1 MTKSSHSKIYST
13 ENGITAGDLSKIPPL
28 HFTKEQLEWIENI
41 QLPTR
46 LFLLSATEF
55 DDRYLYLHDDWR
67 YRFSGNNVAILF
79 STGKYFCDL
88 SPVSL
93 KLLKYLTIA
102 YINENSASVADKF
115 SQFIATTF
123 KQIEVITRE
132 SLIAN
137 MQMLVAKTEQNHS
150 DCSQFYYTLYAL
162 RKLDRSGFF
171 ESKYDCDDL
180 EDLLLEVPRPRNYN
194 WARYQNLDLVIPE
207 EVCLMIENGIQR
219 WASKLCPKIDANENK

>member
-194 WARYQNLDLVIPE
+194 WARYQNLD
-207 EVCLMIENGIQR
+207 
-219 WASKLCPKIDANENK
+219 

>member
-1 MTKSSHSKIYST
+1 MTKTSHSKIYST
-13 ENGITAGDLSKIPPL
+13 ESGITGGGFFKTHPL

-46 LFLLSATEF
+46 LFLISATEF

-79 STGKYFCDL
+79 SNGKYFCDL

-115 SQFIATTF
+115 AQFVAKTF
-123 KQIEVITRE
+123 KQMRL
-132 SLIAN
+132 SL
-137 MQMLVAKTEQNHS
+137 AK
-150 DCSQFYYTLYAL
+150 AL
-162 RKLDRSGFF
+162 LK
-171 ESKYDCDDL
+171 KCK
-180 EDLLLEVPRPRNYN
+180 
-194 WARYQNLDLVIPE
+194 
-207 EVCLMIENGIQR
+207 C
-219 WASKLCPKIDANENK
+219 

>member
-1 MTKSSHSKIYST
+1 MTKTSHSKIYST
-13 ENGITAGDLSKIPPL
+13 ESGITGGGFFKTHPL

-41 QLPTR
+41 QLPKR
-46 LFLLSATEF
+46 LFLISATEF

-67 YRFSGNNVAILF
+67 YRFSGNNLAILF

-115 SQFIATTF
+115 AQFVATTF

-132 SLIAN
+132 SLIEK
-137 MQMLVAKTEQNHS
+137 MQMLVAKTERNHS
-150 DCSQFYYTLYAL
+150 S
-162 RKLDRSGFF
+162 
-171 ESKYDCDDL
+171 
-180 EDLLLEVPRPRNYN
+180 
-194 WARYQNLDLVIPE
+194 
-207 EVCLMIENGIQR
+207 
-219 WASKLCPKIDANENK
+219 

>member
-1 MTKSSHSKIYST
+1 MTKTSHSKIYST
-13 ENGITAGDLSKIPPL
+13 ESGITGGGFFKTHPL

-41 QLPTR
+41 QLPKR
-46 LFLLSATEF
+46 LFLISATEF

-67 YRFSGNNVAILF
+67 YRFSGNNLAILF

-115 SQFIATTF
+115 AQFVATTF

-132 SLIAN
+132 SLIEK
-137 MQMLVAKTEQNHS
+137 MQMLVAKTERNHS
-150 DCSQFYYTLYAL
+150 DSSQFYYTLYAL
-162 RKLDRSGFF
+162 RKLDRNGFF
-171 ESKYDCDDL
+171 ESKDDSDEL
-180 EDLLLEVPRPRNYN
+180 EDLLLEVPRP
-194 WARYQNLDLVIPE
+194 
-207 EVCLMIENGIQR
+207 
-219 WASKLCPKIDANENK
+219 K